1 MTRLL
6 VVTPRF
12 HGYGDSI
19 ARSFERIGYE
29 TTVHHYDHVDSA
41 AKKAWNKFR
50 HELPSRLAG
59 DDLVQSPERVTA
71 GAVAAVRRVRP
82 DVVLVVRGD
91 VLGMDFWA
99 EAAAS
104 GRRVAAWLY
113 DEVRRTPRFDPAA
126 VSAFAALATY
136 SPGDAKDLSDKGIRT
151 LYVPTG
157 YDDERPVAP
166 CCEAARGV
174 VSFVGA
180 PLPGRVAALET
191 LRDAGVPVR
200 AWGRGWSDH
209 PIDRARTWRMRGRGI
224 PNERDVPG
232 ETALAIMRDSYA
244 TLNVHGD
251 QDGFTMRTF
260 ESCAVGGVQLID
272 RADVSEF
279 YEPGREVLV
288 FESREELVELAH
300 RVVARP
306 REFDDL
312 RERARERTLAE
323 HTFVH
328 RARRME
334 QLWA

>member
-1 MTRLL
+1 ML
-6 VVTPRF
+6 VVTPQF
-12 HGYGDSI
+12 HGYGASI
-19 ARSFERIGYE
+19 ARAFERLGYE
-29 TTVHHYDHVDSA
+29 TTVHCYDLVTSVA
-41 AKKAWNKFR
+41 QKAWNKVR
-50 HELPSRLAG
+50 YELPAQWTSS
-59 DDLVQSPERVTA
+59 DLVHSPERVSD
-71 GAVAAVRRVRP
+71 GAIEAVRTSRP

-91 VLGMDFWA
+91 VLTMDFWSV
-99 EAAAS
+99 AAAD
-104 GRRVAAWLY
+104 GRRAAAWLY
-113 DEVRRTPRFDPAA
+113 DEVRRTPRFDAAA
-126 VSAFAALATY
+126 VSAFATLATY
-136 SPGDAKDLSDKGIRT
+136 SPADAKTLTDNGIPA
-151 LYVPTG
+151 LYMPTAF
-157 YDDERPVAP
+157 DDERSP
-166 CCEAARGV
+166 AATSDASGV
-174 VSFVGA
+174 ISFVGA

-209 PIDRARTWRMRGRGI
+209 PVDRARTWRMRGRGI

-272 RADVSEF
+272 RADVAEF

-288 FESREELVELAH
+288 FDGADELVELAH

-328 RARRME
+328 RARRLE

>member
-1 MTRLL
+1 ML
-6 VVTPRF
+6 VVTPQF
-12 HGYGDSI
+12 HGYGASI
-19 ARSFERIGYE
+19 ARAFERLGYD
-29 TTVHHYDHVDSA
+29 TTVHCYDLVTSVA
-41 AKKAWNKFR
+41 QKAWNKVR
-50 HELPSRLAG
+50 YELPAQWTSS
-59 DDLVQSPERVTA
+59 DLVHSPERVSD
-71 GAVAAVRRVRP
+71 GAIEAVRTSRP

-91 VLGMDFWA
+91 VLTMDFWA
-99 EAAAS
+99 VAAAD
-104 GRRVAAWLY
+104 GRRAAAWLY
-113 DEVRRTPRFDPAA
+113 DEVRRTPRFDAAA
-126 VSAFAALATY
+126 VSAFATLATY
-136 SPGDAKDLSDKGIRT
+136 SPGDAKTLTDNGIPT
-151 LYVPTG
+151 LYMPTAF
-157 YDDERPVAP
+157 DDERSP
-166 CCEAARGV
+166 AATSDASGV
-174 VSFVGA
+174 ISFVGA

-209 PIDRARTWRMRGRGI
+209 PVDRARTWRVRGRGI
-224 PNERDVPG
+224 PNERDVAG
-232 ETALAIMRDSYA
+232 ETALAVMRDSYA

-272 RADVSEF
+272 RADVAEF

-288 FESREELVELAH
+288 FDGADELVELAQ

-328 RARRME
+328 RARRLE

>member
-1 MTRLL
+1 ML
-6 VVTPRF
+6 VVTPQF
-12 HGYGDSI
+12 HGYGASI
-19 ARSFERIGYE
+19 ARAFERLGYE
-29 TTVHHYDHVDSA
+29 TRVHCYDLVTSVA
-41 AKKAWNKFR
+41 QKAWNKVR
-50 HELPSRLAG
+50 YELPAQWTTS
-59 DDLVQSPERVTA
+59 DLVHSPERVSD
-71 GAVAAVRRVRP
+71 GAIEAVRTSRP

-91 VLGMDFWA
+91 VLTMDFWSV
-99 EAAAS
+99 AAAD
-104 GRRVAAWLY
+104 GRRAAAWLY
-113 DEVRRTPRFDPAA
+113 DEVRRTPRFDAAA
-126 VSAFAALATY
+126 VSAFATLATY
-136 SPGDAKDLSDKGIRT
+136 SPGDAKTLTDNGIPT
-151 LYVPTG
+151 LYMPTAF
-157 YDDERPVAP
+157 DDERSP
-166 CCEAARGV
+166 AAASDASGV
-174 VSFVGA
+174 ISFVGA
-180 PLPGRVAALET
+180 PLPGRVAALEA

-209 PIDRARTWRMRGRGI
+209 PIDRARTWRLRARGI

-232 ETALAIMRDSYA
+232 ATALAIMRDSCA

-272 RADVSEF
+272 RADVAEF

-288 FESREELVELAH
+288 FDGADELVELAQ

-306 REFDDL
+306 HEFDDL

-328 RARRME
+328 RARRLE